1 MSRNE
6 REGRYVLRPMVTD
19 RKCGISKSTR
29 YRLEA
34 QGLFPQRILLS
45 ENGRASGYYSDEVEA
60 WLDSRPRA
68 GGEAV
73 KS

>member
-6 REGRYVLRPMVTD
+6 PGRRRILRPPATD
-19 RKCGISKSTR
+19 RICGISKSTR

-34 QGLFPQRILLS
+34 QDLFPRRVLLS
-45 ENGRASGYYSDEVEA
+45 ANGRASGYYSDEVEA

-68 GGEAV
+68 GGEAA